1 MERSQEGGDCTYARE
16 QGYIE
21 ANVMSFLAN
30 AADIALKFD
39 MLGVARATNKLAYL
53 KLSSYLGELLPLRLR
68 SFWSPSA

>member
-1 MERSQEGGDCTYARE
+1 
-16 QGYIE
+16 
-21 ANVMSFLAN
+21 MSFLAN